1 MQKKFAIFLLTTA
14 MVVNFAVAEKL
25 PDVIDVVVVDPADLP
40 VLKIDED
47 SATAT
52 LNGYS
57 QQSFEI
63 TEKIRITNK
72 VTLNRSFA
80 KRFSTVMLPF
90 STTLDKFDPSITFY
104 RFSGMKFEDGEYQVQ
119 MTAVEDKIEANTP
132 YIARSTKLL
141 SYLDFACPCELVPTA
156 GTHSV
161 QGQKLDEGDNESE
174 NWSFVG
180 MYDYKKWESGD
191 PGLGHTFGF
200 AAERLGDSIKAGDFV
215 KIASGAEIL
224 PLRAYLYLKTSSK
237 RPEPIP
243 ETIKVVIVESSLKID
258 EGAAETPADTV
269 GAPADVPEKTTVVG
283 TLNTRTGEIKFA
295 TDRWFDLN
303 GRYLG
308 NKKPT
313 IKGAYYNNGKKVIVK

>member
-1 MQKKFAIFLLTTA
+1 MQKKFAFFLLA
-14 MVVNFAVAEKL
+14 AVLAVNFSFAEEL
-25 PDVIDVVVVDPADLP
+25 PDVMDVVIVDPADLP

-47 SATAT
+47 NAVATF
-52 LNGYS
+52 NGYS
-57 QQSFEI
+57 KQPLEI
-63 TEKIRITNK
+63 TGKISITDK
-72 VTLNRSFA
+72 VRLNRSFA

-180 MYDYKKWESGD
+180 MYDYKKWEKRD

-215 KIASGAEIL
+215 KVASGADIL

-237 RPEPIP
+237 RSAPIP
-243 ETIKVVIVESSLKID
+243 ETVKVVVVESSLKID
-258 EGAAETPADTV
+258 EGAA
-269 GAPADVPEKTTVVG
+269 KNTTAIG
-283 TLNTRTGEIKFA
+283 TINTRTGEIKFA

>member
-1 MQKKFAIFLLTTA
+1 MQKKFAFFLLA
-14 MVVNFAVAEKL
+14 AVLAVNFSFAEEL
-25 PDVIDVVVVDPADLP
+25 PDVIDVVIVDPADLP

-47 SATAT
+47 NAVATF
-52 LNGYS
+52 NGYS
-57 QQSFEI
+57 KQPLEI
-63 TEKIRITNK
+63 TGKISITDK
-72 VTLNRSFA
+72 VRLNRSFA

-161 QGQKLDEGDNESE
+161 QGQKLDEVDNESE

-180 MYDYKKWESGD
+180 MYDYKKWESGE

-215 KIASGAEIL
+215 KVASGADIL

-237 RPEPIP
+237 RSAPIP
-243 ETIKVVIVESSLKID
+243 ETVKVVVVESSSKID
-258 EGAAETPADTV
+258 EGAA
-269 GAPADVPEKTTVVG
+269 KNTTVVG